1 MVIAAAV
8 GATALGACSD
18 PDGRAV
24 TTGPAP
30 TVTSRPATAGP
41 SGGSG
46 GAAAGEPGEPPAE
59 PAAPTTAAPLP
70 PPPPP
75 ETGVPGLDSDDVF
88 CAAWSRYAGS
98 FQVIAVASSFLV
110 DDPRRAFEI
119 ELAGST
125 TVVGAYA
132 DLFAHWPTEL
142 EPDRATAEQ
151 VFGPFAARA
160 ADTASLLDAAGA
172 TPDDVAAIE
181 EAWLVALANR
191 NPEEPDV
198 ELPLDA
204 ARAELVATAA
214 DTMYA
219 TRGPLSLDPA
229 LATEV
234 EPTLTYDYLAQNC
247 PDEGLLAGA
256 DAT

>member
-75 ETGVPGLDSDDVF
+75 ETGVPGLDSDDEF

-160 ADTASLLDAAGA
+160 ADTATVLEQAGA
-172 TPDDVAAIE
+172 GADDLAALE
-181 EAWLVALANR
+181 AAWLAALANR
-191 NPEEPDV
+191 NPESPDV
-198 ELPLDA
+198 ELDLDGDLADLLRA
-204 ARAELVATAA
+204 AAE
-214 DTMYA
+214 TMYN
-219 TRGPLSLDPA
+219 TRGPLNRDPSLETD
-229 LATEV
+229 L
-234 EPTLTYDYLAQNC
+234 EPVLTYEYLARTC
-247 PDEGLLAGA
+247 PDEGLLAGG
-256 DAT
+256 DGT